1 VEISVVF
8 HLVRLRDELLLTDL
22 ALEGL
27 DSSVLTEVDLQ
38 IVSSEISFITSLI
51 MTFIS
56 VLSGVNAKVRL
67 HEFSVLEHFLT
78 PNEDALDL
86 LRVSL
91 DVAEHV
97 VLSVLLLLEGFVASW
112 LRALKHSYL
121 KVEL

>member
-1 VEISVVF
+1 
-8 HLVRLRDELLLTDL
+8 
-22 ALEGL
+22 
-27 DSSVLTEVDLQ
+27 
-38 IVSSEISFITSLI
+38 

>member
-1 VEISVVF
+1 MVF

-22 ALEGL
+22 ALEWL

-38 IVSSEISFITSLI
+38 IVSSEVSFIASLI

-67 HEFSVLEHFLT
+67 HEFSVLEHFLA